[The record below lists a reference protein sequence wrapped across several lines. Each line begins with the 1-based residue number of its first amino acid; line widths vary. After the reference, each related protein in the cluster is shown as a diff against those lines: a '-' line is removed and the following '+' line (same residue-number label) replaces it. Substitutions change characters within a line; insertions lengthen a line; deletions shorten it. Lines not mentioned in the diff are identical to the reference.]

1 MKILFIAEKSH
12 YRDWIGKTYADLLIH
27 YKNNSKHQVDLIY
40 TDQNARNLT
49 TRYQQPDII
58 VLFDTDTL
66 RFAKNYSF
74 LFDLNIPIFACS
86 LDLFYFHKCITCP
99 WIQKCA
105 GLLHFGHAS
114 KLLTSYK
121 QHFPNKII
129 KSFKGRFV
137 NSDRYKNYNLPKK
150 YDILIYGSR
159 GSKTTGLNNIEEH
172 NADQEYKKKW
182 ENHHKKKLP
191 KKHNFYPLRVR
202 IEQLLLQHQDKYRL
216 YIVPN
221 ACIFNAPV
229 ANENLSKLINA
240 SWLTM
245 STGSRANIPMAKY
258 FEISASYSGI
268 LGNIPSDYNDLFKN
282 NIVEVT
288 EWMTDKEILSTIDKA
303 LEDKQK
309 LQEMINRLGDR
320 VHKEYNLEAGVK
332 DIDAVFDEALD
343 EITNK

>member
-27 YKNNSKHQVDLIY
+27 YKNNSKHHVDLIY

-58 VLFDTDTL
+58 IFLDTDKL

-86 LDLFYFHKCITCP
+86 LDLFYFHNCINCP
-99 WIQKCA
+99 WIKKCA

-114 KLLTSYK
+114 KLLSSYK
-121 QHFPNKII
+121 QHFPNKVI

-137 NSDRYKNYNLPKK
+137 HSYRYKNYNLPKK

-182 ENHHKKKLP
+182 EIHHKKKLP
-191 KKHNFYPLRVR
+191 NKHNFYPLRVR
-202 IEQLLLQHQDKYRL
+202 IEQLLLQHRDKYRL

-229 ANENLSKLINA
+229 ANENLSKLINQ

-245 STGSRANIPMAKY
+245 TTSSRADIPMAKY
-258 FEISASYSGI
+258 FEIGASYSGI
-268 LGNIPSDYNDLFKN
+268 LGNIPSDYYDLFKN

-288 EWMTDKEILSTIDKA
+288 EWMSDEEILSTIDKA

-320 VHKEYNLEAGVK
+320 IHKEYNLDAGVK
-332 DIDAVFDEALD
+332 DIDEVFDE
-343 EITNK
+343 IKNK